1 MVELSVDEAGRLL
14 DFFSFAGR
22 LKSQRRM
29 GWVKRLKN
37 RNVESVADH
46 SYRTVLMA
54 MVFSDLKRLDT
65 EKTMKL
71 AILHDLPEA
80 IIGDLIPGERPK
92 EEKRALE
99 SAAMKKILTRLPAR
113 LKAEYGEIWRDFV
126 KRESPEANL
135 VKQIDKLEM
144 AMQATEY
151 GKDLGKSEMEGF
163 ILSARP
169 SLNDSDL
176 VGLFDTLRRR
186 PSD

>member
-1 MVELSVDEAGRLL
+1 MVELSVDETGRLL

-29 GWVKRLKN
+29 GWVKRLKK
-37 RNVESVADH
+37 RNTESVADH

-54 MVFSDLKRLDT
+54 MVFSDLKGLDT

-71 AILHDLPEA
+71 AMLHDLPEA
-80 IIGDLIPGERPK
+80 IVGDLIPGERPK
-92 EEKRALE
+92 KEKKALE
-99 SAAMKKILTRLPAR
+99 SAAMKKILARLPAR
-113 LKAEYGEIWRDFV
+113 LKAEYGEIWGDFV
-126 KRESPEANL
+126 TRTSPEAQL

-151 GKDLGKSEMEGF
+151 GRDYGKSETEEF

-169 SLNDSDL
+169 GLKDSDL
-176 VGLFDTLRRR
+176 VGFFEMLRR
-186 PSD
+186 PSV